1 MLFQINYNQRLR
13 RVYLEN
19 GRTYIIIVGGELGSL
34 GIIANKKRFWT
45 RFDIF
50 NLKIVLVCSGEK
62 KNIYLYIESL
72 VFSIQYQH
80 KFEIKTLF
88 LRRKENHKDKR
99 NNDVFSTP
107 IDENRLPE
115 TTVEVDGRTETS
127 GWKVVKKKKEKR
139 ERGHFVVIQYQ

>member
-62 KNIYLYIESL
+62 KIYIFIYRIVSVLDTI
-72 VFSIQYQH
+72 
-80 KFEIKTLF
+80 
-88 LRRKENHKDKR
+88 
-99 NNDVFSTP
+99 ST
-107 IDENRLPE
+107 
-115 TTVEVDGRTETS
+115 
-127 GWKVVKKKKEKR
+127 
-139 ERGHFVVIQYQ
+139 